1 MPLDVNFGH
10 CSRQGRREQNED
22 FVGMVSPTGE
32 ELARKGHLAVIADGV
47 SGNGGGRE
55 AAEYCVRGL
64 ITDYYATPD
73 TWEPLTALDRVIQP
87 LNRWVISQAQHRREQ
102 GGMATTLSALL
113 LRGRSYFFAHVGDT
127 RIYQLR
133 GNKFTRLTTDH
144 VWDRPDMS
152 HVLTRG
158 IGLDTRVTP
167 DYGDGA
173 LEIGDRFLLVCD
185 GIWSAIS
192 VDKLTQHLAADA
204 TPDDTAAALCELA
217 LESGSQ
223 DNVSAVVLHVTA
235 LPDDAWIDVLT
246 RGADLP
252 PPPIL
257 KPGQTLDGFRVEEV
271 LHRSAVTVLY
281 RVTDTHS
288 QQSLVLKTLTPERGA
303 DPFERNHLL
312 HESWI
317 AKRAVA
323 RFFAQVVEVAPGR
336 KSALYYLQSWHAGA
350 TLGQWLAAGRHIPMP
365 DVLRIGIALVR
376 AIGALH
382 RRTILHRDIKPENVH
397 IGHDNEIRLLDFG
410 VAISGLTPAA
420 SVRAEAGTPS
430 YIAPEQ
436 FTGNAV
442 TAQSDIYSIG
452 VTLYYALTRKYP
464 YGEIEPFQHKQFGDP
479 VSPSRYRPDIP
490 AWLENVLLKAVAR
503 EPAARFETAEEFLL
517 ALERGAARPLPPP
530 TVTPLVN
537 RGTDV
542 KFRVLLIVSL
552 LANIFLLYLILVLS
566 AK

>member
-1 MPLDVNFGH
+1 MPLDVAFGH
-10 CSRQGRREQNED
+10 CSRQGKREQNED

-127 RIYQLR
+127 RIYWLR
-133 GNKFTRLTTDH
+133 GTMLTCLTTDH

-158 IGLDTRVTP
+158 IGLDTRITP

-173 LEIGDRFLLVCD
+173 LEIGDRFLLVSD
-185 GIWSAIS
+185 GVWSALDVRQLQS
-192 VDKLTQHLAADA
+192 LLTDNAA
-204 TPDDTAAALCELA
+204 PEVIAAALCDLA
-217 LESGSQ
+217 LSKGSQ

-235 LPDDAWIDVLT
+235 LPIEAWTDVIT

-257 KPGQTLDGFRVEEV
+257 KPGQELDDFRIEEI
-271 LHRSAVTVLY
+271 LHRSAATVLY
-281 RVTDTHS
+281 RVTDTLN
-288 QQSLVLKTLTPERGA
+288 QRDLVLKTLTPERGS
-303 DPFERNHLL
+303 DPVERNHLL

-323 RFFAQVVEVAPGR
+323 RFFSQVVEVGPER
-336 KSALYYLQSWHAGA
+336 MSALYYLQTWHAGA
-350 TLGQWLAAGRHIPMP
+350 TLGQWLAADRHVSIPEA
-365 DVLRIGIALVR
+365 LRVGIALAR

-382 RRTILHRDIKPENVH
+382 RRSILHRDIKPENVH
-397 IGHDNEIRLLDFG
+397 IGQDDEIRLLDFG
-410 VAISGLTPAA
+410 VAISGMSPPASA
-420 SVRAEAGTPS
+420 RAQAGTPS

-436 FTGNAV
+436 FAGAPATPQTDLYA
-442 TAQSDIYSIG
+442 AG
-452 VTLYYALTRKYP
+452 VTLYHALTRKYP
-464 YGEIEPFQHKQFGDP
+464 YGEVEPFQHPRFGDP
-479 VSPSRYRPDIP
+479 VSPTRYRPDIP
-490 AWLENVLLKAVAR
+490 VWLENVLLKAVAR
-503 EPAARFETAEEFLL
+503 DSAARFETAEELLL
-517 ALERGAARPLPPP
+517 ALERGASRPLPKPASM
-530 TVTPLVN
+530 PLV
-537 RGTDV
+537 D
-542 KFRVLLIVSL
+542 RVGDMKLGVMLVASF